1 MLAKQCNIFV
11 TLGKGGRA
19 GGRQMPN
26 PDRFV
31 HKIMQCN
38 GLWHEDIV
46 WRVTRMA
53 HNSAATEACLPARPH
68 EFLSG
73 SQRQR
78 FVEEASQILT
88 GGGRLPRL
96 GVAESLNCVDCF
108 HKFRRPNECRATRR
122 SRFKLTTSWVTV
134 HRPEDRGMEPP
145 MNADKRG
152 RFSASIAAI
161 ICVNPRFFRPQRERR
176 PLTAATL

>member
-1 MLAKQCNIFV
+1 
-11 TLGKGGRA
+11 
-19 GGRQMPN
+19 MPN
-26 PDRFV
+26 QNRFLR
-31 HKIMQCN
+31 KIIQAMAY
-38 GLWHEDIV
+38 GMKTIAWH
-46 WRVTRMA
+46 VTRMA

-152 RFSASIAAI
+152 RFMRIYS
-161 ICVNPRFFRPQRERR
+161 RDYLR
-176 PLTAATL
+176 